1 MIIWKEGDSPF
12 FLRKLDCTERI
23 NQMSEIQK
31 TDWWKKSVIYQIY
44 PRSFQDSNG
53 DGIGDIRGIISR
65 LDYLHDLGID
75 AIWLSPVY
83 QSPMDDNG
91 YDISDYQGIAPEFGT
106 MEDME
111 ELIAEGHKRNIK
123 IIMDLVLNHTSDE
136 HFWFQEALKGPDNP
150 YYDYYVW
157 ADEPNE
163 LRSTFSGSAW
173 EYVPHLNKYYLHQFS
188 VKQPDL
194 NWKNP
199 ALKQEI
205 WDMINF
211 WIEKGVGGFRLD
223 VIDLIGKEP
232 EKLIT
237 ADGPTLHPLIQE
249 LNEKTFGAYDLVTVG
264 ETWSANPENA
274 QLYSHPDRKEF
285 SMIFQFEHV
294 GLDQQEGKEKWDL
307 APLDPARLHKVLSK
321 WQTELVGKGWNSL
334 FWNNHDLP
342 RAISRFGDDRPAFR
356 ELSGKMLAIY
366 LHFMSGTPYI
376 YQGEEIGMINTPI
389 TDISQA
395 DDIETRRMY
404 AERIENGFTKEELI
418 TAINAKG
425 RDNARRPMQWTGA
438 EGAGFSTG
446 QAWLALGDTVK
457 DINVE
462 KALADKQSLFY
473 TYQKLIAFR
482 KEYPCMSEGKYEVK
496 ETGNSLVMAY
506 RKYDEQDD
514 FIILVNFT
522 SEEQAYELSLED
534 YSVFMHN
541 YDSKVIFDKS
551 VLRPYEA
558 IVFKK

>member
-1 MIIWKEGDSPF
+1 MPE
-12 FLRKLDCTERI
+12 T
-23 NQMSEIQK
+23 QK

-65 LDYLHDLGID
+65 LDYLHELGID

-418 TAINAKG
+418 TSINAKG
-425 RDNARRPMQWTGA
+425 RDNARRPMQWTA
-438 EGAGFSTG
+438 EEGAGFSTG
-446 QAWLALGDTVK
+446 QSWLALGDTVK

-473 TYQKLIAFR
+473 TYQKLIALR
-482 KEYPCMSEGKYEVK
+482 KEYPCMSEGNYEVI
-496 ETGNSLVMAY
+496 ETGNPLVMAY

-522 SEEQAYELSLED
+522 SDEQTYEVSSEG
-534 YSVFMHN
+534 YSMFMHN
-541 YDSKVIFDKS
+541 YENGVNLDEN
-551 VLRPYEA
+551 VLRPFEA

>member
-1 MIIWKEGDSPF
+1 
-12 FLRKLDCTERI
+12 
-23 NQMSEIQK
+23 MSEIQK

-53 DGIGDIRGIISR
+53 DGVGDIRGIISR
-65 LDYLHDLGID
+65 LDYLHELGID

-173 EYVPHLNKYYLHQFS
+173 QYVPHLNKYYLHQFT

-307 APLDPARLHKVLSK
+307 APLDPARLHNVLSK

-389 TDISQA
+389 TDINQA

-418 TAINAKG
+418 TSINAKG

-446 QAWLALGDTVK
+446 QAWLAFGDTVK

-473 TYQKLIAFR
+473 TYQKLIALR
-482 KEYPCMSEGKYEVK
+482 KEYPCMSEGKYEVM
-496 ETGNSLVMAY
+496 ETGNSSVMAY

-522 SEEQAYELSLED
+522 SDEQAFEVSSEGYSL
-534 YSVFMHN
+534 FMHN
-541 YDSKVIFDKS
+541 YEEDAFLAGQL
-551 VLRPYEA
+551 LRPYEA
-558 IVFKK
+558 IVLKK

>member
-1 MIIWKEGDSPF
+1 
-12 FLRKLDCTERI
+12 
-23 NQMSEIQK
+23 MSEIQK

-53 DGIGDIRGIISR
+53 DGVGDIRGIISR
-65 LDYLHDLGID
+65 LDYLHELGID

-264 ETWSANPENA
+264 ETWSADPENA

-307 APLDPARLHKVLSK
+307 APLDPARLHNVLSK

-342 RAISRFGDDRPAFR
+342 RAISRFGNDRSAFR

-389 TDISQA
+389 TDINQA

-418 TAINAKG
+418 TSINAKG

-446 QAWLALGDTVK
+446 QAWLAFGDTVK

-473 TYQKLIAFR
+473 TYQKLIALR
-482 KEYPCMSEGKYEVK
+482 KEYPCMSEGKYEVM
-496 ETGNSLVMAY
+496 ETGNSSVMAY

-522 SEEQAYELSLED
+522 SDEQAFEVSSEGYSL
-534 YSVFMHN
+534 FMHN
-541 YDSKVIFDKS
+541 YEEAAFLAGQLLK
-551 VLRPYEA
+551 PYEA
-558 IVFKK
+558 IVLKK

>member
-1 MIIWKEGDSPF
+1 
-12 FLRKLDCTERI
+12 
-23 NQMSEIQK
+23 MSEIQK

-53 DGIGDIRGIISR
+53 DGVGDIRGIISR
-65 LDYLHDLGID
+65 LDYLHELGID

-91 YDISDYQGIAPEFGT
+91 YDISDYQGIATEFGT
-106 MEDME
+106 MEDIE

-264 ETWSANPENA
+264 ETWSADPENA

-307 APLDPARLHKVLSK
+307 APLDPARLHNVLSK

-389 TDISQA
+389 TDINQA

-418 TAINAKG
+418 TSINAKG

-446 QAWLALGDTVK
+446 QAWLAFGDTVK

-473 TYQKLIAFR
+473 TYQKLIALR
-482 KEYPCMSEGKYEVK
+482 KEYPCMSEGKYEVM
-496 ETGNSLVMAY
+496 ETGNSSVMAY

-522 SEEQAYELSLED
+522 SDEQAFEVSSEGYSL
-534 YSVFMHN
+534 FMHN
-541 YDSKVIFDKS
+541 YEEAAFLAGQL
-551 VLRPYEA
+551 LRPYEA
-558 IVFKK
+558 IVLKK

>member
-1 MIIWKEGDSPF
+1 
-12 FLRKLDCTERI
+12 
-23 NQMSEIQK
+23 MSEIQK

-53 DGIGDIRGIISR
+53 DGVGDIRGIISR
-65 LDYLHDLGID
+65 LDYLHELGIN

-264 ETWSANPENA
+264 ETWSADPENA

-307 APLDPARLHKVLSK
+307 APLDPARLHNVLSK

-342 RAISRFGDDRPAFR
+342 RAISRFGDDRPAFC

-389 TDISQA
+389 TDINQA

-418 TAINAKG
+418 TSINAKG

-446 QAWLALGDTVK
+446 QAWLAFGDTVK

-462 KALADKQSLFY
+462 KALANKQSLFY
-473 TYQKLIAFR
+473 TYQKLIALR
-482 KEYPCMSEGKYEVK
+482 KEYPCMSEGKYEVM
-496 ETGNSLVMAY
+496 ETGNSSVMAY

-522 SEEQAYELSLED
+522 SDEQAFEVSSEGYSL
-534 YSVFMHN
+534 FMHN
-541 YDSKVIFDKS
+541 YEEDAFLAGQL
-551 VLRPYEA
+551 LRPYEA
-558 IVFKK
+558 IVLKK

>member
-1 MIIWKEGDSPF
+1 
-12 FLRKLDCTERI
+12 
-23 NQMSEIQK
+23 MSEIQK

-53 DGIGDIRGIISR
+53 DGVGDIRGIISR
-65 LDYLHDLGID
+65 LDYLHELGID

-418 TAINAKG
+418 TSINAKG
-425 RDNARRPMQWTGA
+425 RDNARRPMQWTA
-438 EGAGFSTG
+438 EEGAGFSTG
-446 QAWLALGDTVK
+446 QSWLALGDTVK

-473 TYQKLIAFR
+473 TYQKLIALR
-482 KEYPCMSEGKYEVK
+482 KEYPCMSEGNYEVI
-496 ETGNSLVMAY
+496 ETGNPLVMAY

-522 SEEQAYELSLED
+522 SDEQTYEVSSEG
-534 YSVFMHN
+534 YSMFMHN
-541 YDSKVIFDKS
+541 YENGVNLDEN
-551 VLRPYEA
+551 VLRPFEA

>member
-1 MIIWKEGDSPF
+1 
-12 FLRKLDCTERI
+12 
-23 NQMSEIQK
+23 MSEIQK

-53 DGIGDIRGIISR
+53 DGVGDIRGIISR
-65 LDYLHDLGID
+65 LDYLHELGID

-307 APLDPARLHKVLSK
+307 APLDPARLHNVLSK

-389 TDISQA
+389 TDINQA

-404 AERIENGFTKEELI
+404 AERIENGFTKEKLI
-418 TAINAKG
+418 TSINAKG

-446 QAWLALGDTVK
+446 QAWLAFGDTVK

-473 TYQKLIAFR
+473 TYQKLIALR
-482 KEYPCMSEGKYEVK
+482 KEYPCMSEGKYEVM
-496 ETGNSLVMAY
+496 ETGNSSVMAY

-522 SEEQAYELSLED
+522 SDEQAFEVSSEGYSL
-534 YSVFMHN
+534 FMHN
-541 YDSKVIFDKS
+541 YEEAAFLAGQL
-551 VLRPYEA
+551 LRPYEA
-558 IVFKK
+558 IVLKK

>member
-1 MIIWKEGDSPF
+1 
-12 FLRKLDCTERI
+12 
-23 NQMSEIQK
+23 MSEIQK

-53 DGIGDIRGIISR
+53 DGIGDIPGIISR
-65 LDYLHDLGID
+65 LDYLHKLGID

-91 YDISDYQGIAPEFGT
+91 YDISDYKDIAPEFGT
-106 MEDME
+106 MKDME
-111 ELIAEGHKRNIK
+111 ELISEGHKRNIK

-136 HFWFQEALKGPDNP
+136 HFWFQEALKGPENP

-157 ADEPNE
+157 ADEANE

-199 ALKQEI
+199 RLKQEI
-205 WDMINF
+205 WAMINF

-237 ADGPTLHPLIQE
+237 SDGPTLHPLIKE
-249 LNEKTFGAYDLVTVG
+249 LNEQTFGSYDLVTVG
-264 ETWSANPENA
+264 ETWSATPESA

-307 APLDPARLHKVLSK
+307 APLDPARLHSVLSK
-321 WQTELVGKGWNSL
+321 WQTELIGKGWNSL

-342 RAISRFGDDRPAFR
+342 RAISRFGDDRAEFR

-376 YQGEEIGMINTPI
+376 YQGEEIGMVNTPI

-404 AERIENGFTKEELI
+404 AERIEDGYTKEELI
-418 TAINAKG
+418 VSINAKG
-425 RDNARRPMQWTGA
+425 RDNARRPMQWTSE
-438 EGAGFSTG
+438 EGAGFSSNK
-446 QAWLALGDTVK
+446 AWLSLGDTVK

-462 KALADKQSLFY
+462 KALENKHSLFY
-473 TYQKLIAFR
+473 SYQKLIALR
-482 KEYPCMSEGKYEVK
+482 KKYSCMSEGEYEVMG
-496 ETGNSLVMAY
+496 TGNKTVLAY
-506 RKYDEQDD
+506 HKYDEQDD
-514 FIILVNFT
+514 FIIVANFT
-522 SEEQAYELSLED
+522 SEDQSYTLSVQD
-534 YSVFMHN
+534 YSIFMNN
-541 YDSKVIFDKS
+541 YDDECNLKPNY
-551 VLRPYEA
+551 LRPFET
-558 IVFKK
+558 IVYKKCSKMK

>member
-1 MIIWKEGDSPF
+1 
-12 FLRKLDCTERI
+12 
-23 NQMSEIQK
+23 MSEIPK

-53 DGIGDIRGIISR
+53 DGVGDIRGIISR
-65 LDYLHDLGID
+65 LDYLHELGID

-264 ETWSANPENA
+264 ETWSADPENA

-307 APLDPARLHKVLSK
+307 APLDPARLHNVLSK

-389 TDISQA
+389 TDINQA

-418 TAINAKG
+418 TSINAKG

-446 QAWLALGDTVK
+446 QAWLAFGDTVK

-473 TYQKLIAFR
+473 TYQKLIALR
-482 KEYPCMSEGKYEVK
+482 KEYPCMSEGKYEVM
-496 ETGNSLVMAY
+496 ETGNSSVMAY

-522 SEEQAYELSLED
+522 SDEQAFEVSSEGYSL
-534 YSVFMHN
+534 FMHN
-541 YDSKVIFDKS
+541 YEEAAFLAGQLLK
-551 VLRPYEA
+551 PYEA
-558 IVFKK
+558 IVLKK

>member
-1 MIIWKEGDSPF
+1 
-12 FLRKLDCTERI
+12 
-23 NQMSEIQK
+23 MSEIQK

-53 DGIGDIRGIISR
+53 DGVGDIRGIISR
-65 LDYLHDLGID
+65 LDYLHELGID

-173 EYVPHLNKYYLHQFS
+173 EYVPHLNKYYLHQFT

-307 APLDPARLHKVLSK
+307 APLDPARLHNVLSK

-389 TDISQA
+389 TDINQA

-404 AERIENGFTKEELI
+404 VERIENGFTKEELI
-418 TAINAKG
+418 TSINAKG

-446 QAWLALGDTVK
+446 QAWLAFGDTVK

-473 TYQKLIAFR
+473 TYQKLIALR
-482 KEYPCMSEGKYEVK
+482 KEYPCMSEGKYEVM
-496 ETGNSLVMAY
+496 ETGNSSVMAY

-522 SEEQAYELSLED
+522 SDEQAFEVSSEGYSL
-534 YSVFMHN
+534 FMHN
-541 YDSKVIFDKS
+541 YEEAAFLAGQL
-551 VLRPYEA
+551 LRPYEA
-558 IVFKK
+558 IVLKK

>member
-1 MIIWKEGDSPF
+1 
-12 FLRKLDCTERI
+12 
-23 NQMSEIQK
+23 MSEIQK

-53 DGIGDIRGIISR
+53 DGVGDIRGIISR
-65 LDYLHDLGID
+65 LDYLHELGID

-91 YDISDYQGIAPEFGT
+91 YDISDYQGIASEFGT

-264 ETWSANPENA
+264 ETWSADPENA

-307 APLDPARLHKVLSK
+307 APLDPARLHNVLSK

-389 TDISQA
+389 TDINQA

-418 TAINAKG
+418 TSINAKG

-446 QAWLALGDTVK
+446 QAWLAFGDTVK

-473 TYQKLIAFR
+473 TYQKLIALR
-482 KEYPCMSEGKYEVK
+482 KEYPCMSEGKYEVM

-522 SEEQAYELSLED
+522 SDEQAFEVSSEGYSL
-534 YSVFMHN
+534 FMHN
-541 YDSKVIFDKS
+541 YEEDAFLAGQL
-551 VLRPYEA
+551 LRPYEA
-558 IVFKK
+558 IVLKK

>member
-1 MIIWKEGDSPF
+1 
-12 FLRKLDCTERI
+12 
-23 NQMSEIQK
+23 MSEIQK

-53 DGIGDIRGIISR
+53 DGVGDIRGIISR
-65 LDYLHDLGID
+65 LDYLHELGID

-91 YDISDYQGIAPEFGT
+91 YDISDYQGIATEFGT

-264 ETWSANPENA
+264 ETWSADPENA

-307 APLDPARLHKVLSK
+307 APLDPARLHNVLSK

-389 TDISQA
+389 TDINQA

-418 TAINAKG
+418 TSINAKG

-446 QAWLALGDTVK
+446 QAWLAFGDTVR

-473 TYQKLIAFR
+473 TYQKLIALR
-482 KEYPCMSEGKYEVK
+482 KEYPCMSEGKYEVM
-496 ETGNSLVMAY
+496 ETGNSSVMAY

-522 SEEQAYELSLED
+522 SDEQAFEVSSEGYSL
-534 YSVFMHN
+534 FMHN
-541 YDSKVIFDKS
+541 YEEAAFLAGQLLK
-551 VLRPYEA
+551 PYEA
-558 IVFKK
+558 IVLKK

>member
-1 MIIWKEGDSPF
+1 M
-12 FLRKLDCTERI
+12 RKLDCT
-23 NQMSEIQK
+23 EIQK

-53 DGIGDIRGIISR
+53 DGVGDIRGIISR
-65 LDYLHDLGID
+65 LDYLHELGID

-194 NWKNP
+194 NWENP

-264 ETWSANPENA
+264 ETWSADPENA

-307 APLDPARLHKVLSK
+307 APLDPARLHNVLSK

-389 TDISQA
+389 TDINQA

-418 TAINAKG
+418 TSINAKG

-446 QAWLALGDTVK
+446 QAWLAFGDTVR

-473 TYQKLIAFR
+473 TYQKLIALR
-482 KEYPCMSEGKYEVK
+482 KEYPCMSEGKYEVM
-496 ETGNSLVMAY
+496 ETGNSSVMAY

-522 SEEQAYELSLED
+522 SDEQAFEVSSEGYSL
-534 YSVFMHN
+534 FMHN
-541 YDSKVIFDKS
+541 YEEAAFLAGQLLK
-551 VLRPYEA
+551 PYEA
-558 IVFKK
+558 IVLKK

>member
-1 MIIWKEGDSPF
+1 
-12 FLRKLDCTERI
+12 
-23 NQMSEIQK
+23 MSEIQK

-65 LDYLHDLGID
+65 LDYLHELGID

-264 ETWSANPENA
+264 ETWSADPENA

-307 APLDPARLHKVLSK
+307 APLDPARLHNVLSK

-389 TDISQA
+389 TDINQA

-418 TAINAKG
+418 TSINAKG

-446 QAWLALGDTVK
+446 QAWLAFGDTVK

-462 KALADKQSLFY
+462 KALANKQSLFY
-473 TYQKLIAFR
+473 TYQKLIALR
-482 KEYPCMSEGKYEVK
+482 KEYPCMSEGKYEVM
-496 ETGNSLVMAY
+496 ETGNSSVMAY

-522 SEEQAYELSLED
+522 SDEQAFELSSEG
-534 YSVFMHN
+534 YSLFMHN
-541 YDSKVIFDKS
+541 YEEDAFLAGQL
-551 VLRPYEA
+551 LRPYEA
-558 IVFKK
+558 IVLKK

>member
-1 MIIWKEGDSPF
+1 
-12 FLRKLDCTERI
+12 
-23 NQMSEIQK
+23 MSEIQK

-53 DGIGDIRGIISR
+53 DGVGDIRGIISR
-65 LDYLHDLGID
+65 LDYLHELGID

-342 RAISRFGDDRPAFR
+342 RAISRFGDDRPVFR

-418 TAINAKG
+418 TSINAKG

-462 KALADKQSLFY
+462 KVFADKQSLFY
-473 TYQKLIAFR
+473 TYQKLIALR
-482 KEYPCMSEGKYEVK
+482 KEYPCMSEGKYEVM

-506 RKYDEQDD
+506 RKYDDQDD

-522 SEEQAYELSLED
+522 SDEQAFDVSSEEYSL
-534 YSVFMHN
+534 FMHN
-541 YDSKVIFDKS
+541 YDEAAFLDRQI
-551 VLRPYEA
+551 LRPYEA
-558 IVFKK
+558 IVLKK

>member
-1 MIIWKEGDSPF
+1 
-12 FLRKLDCTERI
+12 
-23 NQMSEIQK
+23 MSEIQK

-53 DGIGDIRGIISR
+53 DGVGDIRGIISR
-65 LDYLHDLGID
+65 LDYLHELGID

-264 ETWSANPENA
+264 ETWSADPENA

-307 APLDPARLHKVLSK
+307 APLDPARLHNVLSK

-342 RAISRFGDDRPAFR
+342 RAISRFGDDRPVFR

-389 TDISQA
+389 TDINQA

-418 TAINAKG
+418 TSINAKG

-446 QAWLALGDTVK
+446 QAWLAFGDTVK

-473 TYQKLIAFR
+473 TYQKLIALR
-482 KEYPCMSEGKYEVK
+482 KEYPCMSEGKYEVM
-496 ETGNSLVMAY
+496 ETGNSSVMAY

-522 SEEQAYELSLED
+522 SDEQAFEVSSEGYSL
-534 YSVFMHN
+534 FMHN
-541 YDSKVIFDKS
+541 YEEAAFLAGQLLK
-551 VLRPYEA
+551 PYEA
-558 IVFKK
+558 IVLKK

>member
-1 MIIWKEGDSPF
+1 
-12 FLRKLDCTERI
+12 
-23 NQMSEIQK
+23 MSEIQK

-53 DGIGDIRGIISR
+53 DGVGDIRGIICR
-65 LDYLHDLGID
+65 LDYLHELGID

-136 HFWFQEALKGPDNP
+136 HFWFQEALKGQDNP

-264 ETWSANPENA
+264 ETWSADPENA

-307 APLDPARLHKVLSK
+307 APLDPARLHNVLSK

-389 TDISQA
+389 TDINQA

-418 TAINAKG
+418 TSINAKG

-446 QAWLALGDTVK
+446 QAWLAFGDTVK

-473 TYQKLIAFR
+473 TYQKLIALR
-482 KEYPCMSEGKYEVK
+482 KEYPCMSEGKYEVM
-496 ETGNSLVMAY
+496 ETGNSSVMAY

-522 SEEQAYELSLED
+522 SDEQAFEVSSEGYSL
-534 YSVFMHN
+534 FMHN
-541 YDSKVIFDKS
+541 YEEAAFLAGQL
-551 VLRPYEA
+551 LRPYEA
-558 IVFKK
+558 IVLKK

>member
-1 MIIWKEGDSPF
+1 
-12 FLRKLDCTERI
+12 
-23 NQMSEIQK
+23 MSEIQK

-53 DGIGDIRGIISR
+53 DGVGDIRGIISR
-65 LDYLHDLGID
+65 LDYLHELGID

-91 YDISDYQGIAPEFGT
+91 YDISDYQRIAPEFGT

-163 LRSTFSGSAW
+163 LHSTFSGSAW

-237 ADGPTLHPLIQE
+237 ADGPTLHALIQE

-389 TDISQA
+389 TDINQA

-418 TAINAKG
+418 TSINAKG
-425 RDNARRPMQWTGA
+425 RDNARRPMQWTEA

-446 QAWLALGDTVK
+446 QAWLALGNTVK

-473 TYQKLIAFR
+473 TYQKLIALR
-482 KEYPCMSEGKYEVK
+482 KEYPCMSEGKYEVM
-496 ETGNSLVMAY
+496 ETGNSSVMAY

-522 SEEQAYELSLED
+522 SDEQAFEVSSEGYSL
-534 YSVFMHN
+534 FMHN
-541 YDSKVIFDKS
+541 YEEAAFLAGQL
-551 VLRPYEA
+551 LRPYEA
-558 IVFKK
+558 IVLKK

>member
-1 MIIWKEGDSPF
+1 
-12 FLRKLDCTERI
+12 
-23 NQMSEIQK
+23 MSEIQK

-65 LDYLHDLGID
+65 LDYLHELGID

-307 APLDPARLHKVLSK
+307 APLDPARLHNVLSK

-389 TDISQA
+389 TDINQA

-418 TAINAKG
+418 TSINAKG

-446 QAWLALGDTVK
+446 QAWLAFGDTVK

-462 KALADKQSLFY
+462 KALANKQSLFY
-473 TYQKLIAFR
+473 TYQKLIALR
-482 KEYPCMSEGKYEVK
+482 KEYPCMSEGKYEVM
-496 ETGNSLVMAY
+496 ETGNSSVMAY

-522 SEEQAYELSLED
+522 SDEQAFEVSSEGYSL
-534 YSVFMHN
+534 FMHN
-541 YDSKVIFDKS
+541 YEEAAFLAGQL
-551 VLRPYEA
+551 LRPYEA
-558 IVFKK
+558 IVLKK

>member
-1 MIIWKEGDSPF
+1 
-12 FLRKLDCTERI
+12 
-23 NQMSEIQK
+23 MSEIQK

-65 LDYLHDLGID
+65 LDYLHELGID

>member
-1 MIIWKEGDSPF
+1 MP
-12 FLRKLDCTERI
+12 
-23 NQMSEIQK
+23 EIQK

-53 DGIGDIRGIISR
+53 DGVGDIRGIISR
-65 LDYLHDLGID
+65 LDYLYELGID

-150 YYDYYVW
+150 YYDYYIW
-157 ADEPNE
+157 ADEPNG

-194 NWKNP
+194 NWKNS

-307 APLDPARLHKVLSK
+307 APLDPARLHNVLSK

-389 TDISQA
+389 MDISQV

-404 AERIENGFTKEELI
+404 AERMEKGYSKEELI
-418 TAINAKG
+418 TSINAKG
-425 RDNARRPMQWTGA
+425 RDNARRPMQWTA
-438 EGAGFSTG
+438 EEGAGFSTG

-473 TYQKLIAFR
+473 TYQKLIALR
-482 KEYPCMSEGKYEVK
+482 KEYPCMSEGKYEVI
-496 ETGNSLVMAY
+496 ETGNDLVMAY
-506 RKYDEQDD
+506 RKYDEKDD

-534 YSVFMHN
+534 YSLFMHN
-541 YDSKVIFDKS
+541 YDNKVIFDKS

>member
-1 MIIWKEGDSPF
+1 
-12 FLRKLDCTERI
+12 
-23 NQMSEIQK
+23 MSEIQK

-53 DGIGDIRGIISR
+53 DGVGDIRGIISR
-65 LDYLHDLGID
+65 LDYLHELGID

-264 ETWSANPENA
+264 ETWSADPENA

-307 APLDPARLHKVLSK
+307 APLDPARLHNVLSK

-389 TDISQA
+389 TDINQA

-418 TAINAKG
+418 TSINAKG

-446 QAWLALGDTVK
+446 QAWLAFGDTVK

-462 KALADKQSLFY
+462 KALANKQSLFY
-473 TYQKLIAFR
+473 TYQKLIALR
-482 KEYPCMSEGKYEVK
+482 KEYPCMSEGKYEVM
-496 ETGNSLVMAY
+496 ETGNSSVMAY

-522 SEEQAYELSLED
+522 SDEQAFEVSSEGYSL
-534 YSVFMHN
+534 FMHN
-541 YDSKVIFDKS
+541 YEEDAFLAGQLLK
-551 VLRPYEA
+551 PYEA
-558 IVFKK
+558 IVLKK

>member
-1 MIIWKEGDSPF
+1 
-12 FLRKLDCTERI
+12 
-23 NQMSEIQK
+23 MSEIQK

-53 DGIGDIRGIISR
+53 DGVGDIRGIISR
-65 LDYLHDLGID
+65 LDYLHELGID

-136 HFWFQEALKGPDNP
+136 HFWFQEALKEPDNP

-264 ETWSANPENA
+264 ETWSADPENA

-307 APLDPARLHKVLSK
+307 APLDPARLHNVLSK

-389 TDISQA
+389 TDINQA

-418 TAINAKG
+418 TSINAKG

-446 QAWLALGDTVK
+446 QAWLAFGDTVK

-473 TYQKLIAFR
+473 TYQKLIALR
-482 KEYPCMSEGKYEVK
+482 KEYPCMSEGKYEVM
-496 ETGNSLVMAY
+496 ETGNSSVMAY

-522 SEEQAYELSLED
+522 SDEQAFEVSSEGYSL
-534 YSVFMHN
+534 FMHN
-541 YDSKVIFDKS
+541 YEEAAFLAGQL
-551 VLRPYEA
+551 LRPYEA
-558 IVFKK
+558 IVLKK

>member
-1 MIIWKEGDSPF
+1 MP
-12 FLRKLDCTERI
+12 
-23 NQMSEIQK
+23 EIQK

-53 DGIGDIRGIISR
+53 DGVGDIRGIISR
-65 LDYLHDLGID
+65 LDYLHELGID

-136 HFWFQEALKGPDNP
+136 HFWFQEALNGPDNP

-418 TAINAKG
+418 TSINAKG
-425 RDNARRPMQWTGA
+425 RDNARRPMQWTA
-438 EGAGFSTG
+438 EEGAGFSTG
-446 QAWLALGDTVK
+446 QSWLALGDTVK

-473 TYQKLIAFR
+473 TYQKLIALR
-482 KEYPCMSEGKYEVK
+482 KEYPCMSEGNYEVI
-496 ETGNSLVMAY
+496 ETGNPLVMAY

-522 SEEQAYELSLED
+522 SDEQTYEVSSEG
-534 YSVFMHN
+534 YSMFMHN
-541 YDSKVIFDKS
+541 YENGVNLDEN
-551 VLRPYEA
+551 VLRPFEA
-558 IVFKK
+558 IVLKK